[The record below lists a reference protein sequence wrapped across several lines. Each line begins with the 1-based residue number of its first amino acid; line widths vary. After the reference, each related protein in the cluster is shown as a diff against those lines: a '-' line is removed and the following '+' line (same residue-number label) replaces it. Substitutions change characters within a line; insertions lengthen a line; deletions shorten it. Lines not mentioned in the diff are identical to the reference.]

1 MFLING
7 YKQESLAVSDRATQF
22 GDGCFTTAR
31 VIDGK
36 VSLLSGAYP
45 ATTGCL
51 SAVDDFL

>member
-7 YKQESLAVSDRATQF
+7 HKQESLAVSDRATQF

-31 VIDGK
+31 VI
-36 VSLLSGAYP
+36 GAYP

>member
-7 YKQESLAVSDRATQF
+7 HKQESLAVSDRATQF

-36 VSLLSGAYP
+36 VRLL
-45 ATTGCL
+45 
-51 SAVDDFL
+51 

>member
-7 YKQESLAVSDRATQF
+7 HKQESLAVSDRATQF

-36 VSLLSGAYP
+36 VSLLSAHIQRLQD
-45 ATTGCL
+45 ACQRL
-51 SAVDDFL
+51 

>member
-7 YKQESLAVSDRATQF
+7 HKQESLAVSDRATQF

-36 VSLLSGAYP
+36 SVCYRRISSDYRMLVSG
-45 ATTGCL
+45 
-51 SAVDDFL
+51 